1 MINTSIDNTK
11 SLSISELRQNATAI
25 INAVIATQQ
34 PTVIVNRSKPQA
46 VLVDINYFRALEE
59 AILDLTDTAEA
70 EKAKKEPK
78 KSLESYLKR
87 RFGKSG
93 L

>member
-1 MINTSIDNTK
+1 MINTSIDDTK
-11 SLSISELRQNATAI
+11 SLSISELRQNATQAI
-25 INAVIATQQ
+25 KAVIATQQ

-46 VLVDINYFRALEE
+46 VLVDINYFKALEE
-59 AILDLTDTAEA
+59 AVLDLTDANEA

-78 KSLESYLKR
+78 KSLENYLKR
-87 RFGKSG
+87 RFGKRG